1 MSVIP
6 LYGQNFYF
14 PVASALILVPTDP
27 TEKEINFLLFRLRL
41 QSATPRQMQGDGRI
55 AHVSVG
61 CGGLARQGV
70 KSLLGDRELHENEDS
85 ILIPGTWAVLS
96 SLGSYKQTL

>member
-6 LYGQNFYF
+6 LYKQTLYF
-14 PVASALILVPTDP
+14 PVASALELVPTDP
-27 TEKEINFLLFRLRL
+27 AEKGINFLLFWSRL
-41 QSATPRQMQGDGRI
+41 QSATPRQMCGDRKI

-61 CGGLARQGV
+61 CGGLAQQGL

-85 ILIPGTWAVLS
+85 HFD
-96 SLGSYKQTL
+96 TLDVGRVEQAW